1 MKGGAL
7 RTLRARDRLLVFSP
21 HFDDAVLSCGE
32 LIARHPGAEVL
43 TVFSAAPEGYPGVTD
58 WDAACGFQNA
68 QQSIA
73 ARVQEDDAALS
84 LLSARPSRLNFF
96 DSQYQATPT
105 QQELVDRLD
114 QVLKPSTADVVLMP
128 AGLFHSDH
136 VLLHQA
142 LLEVR
147 QRHPKRRW
155 MLYEDALYRRI
166 PGLLQRRMAELCQ
179 AGVHVTPMDC
189 TRDDA
194 FFSLK
199 KRAIA
204 CYASQLRGLN
214 AAANGHADAFLP
226 ERYWILEEGAAV
238 RR

>member
-7 RTLRARDRLLVFSP
+7 RTLRSRDRLLVFSP

-43 TVFSAAPEGYPGVTD
+43 TVFSAAPEDYPGVTD

-73 ARVQEDDAALS
+73 ARRQEDDAALS
-84 LLSARPSRLNFF
+84 LLAARPERLDFC
-96 DSQYQATPT
+96 DSQYQATPA
-105 QQELVDRLD
+105 QQVLEERLD
-114 QVLKPSTADVVLMP
+114 QVLQRSTADVVLMP

-136 VLLHQA
+136 ILLHHA
-142 LLEVR
+142 LLTVR
-147 QRHPKRRW
+147 QRHLKKRW
-155 MLYEDALYRRI
+155 LLYEDALYRRI
-166 PGLLQRRMAELCQ
+166 PGLLQGRLAELLQ
-179 AGVHVTPMDC
+179 SGVQVTPMDC
-189 TRDDA
+189 TRDEA
-194 FFSLK
+194 FFSIK
-199 KRAIA
+199 RRAIA

-226 ERYWILEEGAAV
+226 ERYWILEEAIAV